1 MGEHKNKFAIE
12 NSSKDTGRK
21 YMRTNVRIFLKK
33 FLAALALENVTTIPF
48 SGDQFNKG
56 IADVDNFLIKS
67 LDTDSYNSIS
77 EIFIKT
83 PVQEVYSLIRDMF
96 MALNGDSIKFNSLEN
111 PYWKDL
117 VIIMKEDEANY
128 LLDDTSHLSI
138 ERDIFVGA
146 SKIFRG
152 SIGI

>member
-1 MGEHKNKFAIE
+1 
-12 NSSKDTGRK
+12 
-21 YMRTNVRIFLKK
+21 
-33 FLAALALENVTTIPF
+33 
-48 SGDQFNKG
+48 
-56 IADVDNFLIKS
+56 
-67 LDTDSYNSIS
+67 
-77 EIFIKT
+77 
-83 PVQEVYSLIRDMF
+83 